1 MALGGRG
8 RGEGT
13 TGKWES
19 PLRLRPVARR
29 GHSDILQNDKDKA
42 RARRPEEPV
51 SFNADLSKAPALRW
65 RREREG
71 GRDEWMGAD

>member
-19 PLRLRPVARR
+19 QLRLRPVAGR
-29 GHSDILQNDKDKA
+29 GHSDLLQNDNDKA
-42 RARRPEEPV
+42 KARRPEEVV
-51 SFNADLSKAPALRW
+51 SFNSVL
-65 RREREG
+65 
-71 GRDEWMGAD
+71 